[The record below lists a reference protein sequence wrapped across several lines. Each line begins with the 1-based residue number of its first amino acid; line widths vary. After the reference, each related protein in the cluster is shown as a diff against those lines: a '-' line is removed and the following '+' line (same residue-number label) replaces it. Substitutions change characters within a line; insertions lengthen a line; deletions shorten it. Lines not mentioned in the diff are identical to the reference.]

1 MYLLLF
7 SKTTDLL
14 WKKRRKHDLLNI
26 MPVVCIPL
34 IHFTLELCR
43 YRVSNTRFHL
53 PQQNN
58 HHHTIIKKDR
68 LLIIADMIFTG
79 VNCQKHDKNCKFQKK
94 LASYSK
100 NWAYLFMW
108 AWIYPLFLYTHTVKI
123 PKNTT
128 HTLNS
133 AQSSVLSS

>member
-1 MYLLLF
+1 M
-7 SKTTDLL
+7 
-14 WKKRRKHDLLNI
+14 
-26 MPVVCIPL
+26 CIPL

-43 YRVSNTRFHL
+43 YRVSNTRFHR
-53 PQQNN
+53 PQTNKNN
-58 HHHTIIKKDR
+58 HHHTLIKKDR

-79 VNCQKHDKNCKFQKK
+79 VNCQKHDKNCKFQKNWP
-94 LASYSK
+94 LIAK

-108 AWIYPLFLYTHTVKI
+108 AWIYPLFLYTHTDTK
-123 PKNTT
+123 KYDT

>member
-1 MYLLLF
+1 
-7 SKTTDLL
+7 
-14 WKKRRKHDLLNI
+14 

-79 VNCQKHDKNCKFQKK
+79 VNCQKHDKNCKFQKNWPLIAK
-94 LASYSK
+94 TEPICLCEHEFTHCSYTHTPSKYQKIRHTPLTLPSLASYQV
-100 NWAYLFMW
+100 N
-108 AWIYPLFLYTHTVKI
+108 
-123 PKNTT
+123 
-128 HTLNS
+128 
-133 AQSSVLSS
+133 LS